1 MKSKCTRKL
10 LGLVMKLH
18 PEPHPIS
25 SHQCLELIV
34 NMCLLDQL
42 RGRPPGETIAALKA
56 LHNYKGW

>member
-10 LGLVMKLH
+10 LQLLTKPH
-18 PEPHPIS
+18 PEPHPVS

-42 RGRPPGETIAALKA
+42 RARPASETIATIKA
-56 LHNYKGW
+56 MHNYKG